1 MLDKLKKIFS
11 KKKKIEFVENVFKTN
26 YENNCLFLYILEPF
40 LNGVKETHQN
50 QWQAVEFARIISTYG
65 YNVDVASYDYYPSDY
80 PHNYDLVIDIHP
92 IKDRVY
98 LKYLNKNCK
107 KIVYF
112 TGSEAEF
119 ALNRERERLERV
131 KQNRKIGIKS
141 VRAPKVQMQEY
152 TNFDIAF
159 FIGNKYNLKSYAS
172 YELPKVCFIRNNGY
186 SMPLVK
192 RNEDAKKNFLFFAGA
207 GQLHKGLD
215 LLLEV
220 FTTICQDC
228 NLYVCSPF
236 AMEKEFCKAY
246 YNELYNNKN
255 IFPIGFMDIKEDKA
269 REIFKKC
276 AYLIVPSCSEGM
288 MGSALVGMSS
298 GIIPILTREC
308 GLDEGEFI
316 PLDSIELADIGNV
329 IHEYASRDIDWINQ
343 EAVRY
348 RQIVSSKYSREAF
361 SESINT
367 GLAEVLNAKEG

>member
-1 MLDKLKKIFS
+1 MFEKIRKLFVKKR
-11 KKKKIEFVENVFKTN
+11 KIEFVENVFKTN
-26 YENNCLFLYILEPF
+26 YEKNCLFLYILEPF

-50 QWQAVEFARIISTYG
+50 QWQAVEFARIISTYE
-65 YNVDVASYDYYPSDY
+65 YNVDVANYDYHPSDY

-92 IKDRVY
+92 IIDRVY
-98 LKYLNKNCK
+98 LNFLNKNCK

-112 TGSEAEF
+112 TGSESNF
-119 ALNRERERLERV
+119 TLNRERERLERV
-131 KQNRKIGIKS
+131 KKNRKIGIKS
-141 VRAPKVQMQEY
+141 IRAPKVQMQKY
-152 TNFDIAF
+152 MNFDIAF
-159 FIGNKYNLKSYAS
+159 FIGNEYNLKSYAA

-192 RNEDAKKNFLFFAGA
+192 RSAQAKRNFLFFAGA

-220 FTTICQDC
+220 FTTICKDC

-236 AMEKEFCKAY
+236 EMEKEFCKAY
-246 YNELYNNKN
+246 HNELYKSKN
-255 IFPIGFMDIKEDKA
+255 IFPIGFTNINEDKA

-288 MGSALVGMSS
+288 MGSALVCMSS

-329 IHEYASRDIDWINQ
+329 IHECANRDIDWINK

-348 RQIVSSKYSREAF
+348 RQIVSTKYSREAF
-361 SESINT
+361 SKSINT
-367 GLAEVLNAKEG
+367 GLSEVLNTEER